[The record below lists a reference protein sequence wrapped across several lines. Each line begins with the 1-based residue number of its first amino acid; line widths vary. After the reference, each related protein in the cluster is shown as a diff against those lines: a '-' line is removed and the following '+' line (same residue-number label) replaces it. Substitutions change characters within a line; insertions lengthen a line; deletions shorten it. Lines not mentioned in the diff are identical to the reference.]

1 MGLDKSYTCIKDCVK
16 NGLRHSKVGSYGKV
30 CKGNRVNNHIT
41 ARSYILLEDDA
52 FNQLD
57 FESGTELREN
67 MNSDSGA
74 GTGFTENM
82 EITNNMSTLTI
93 IEETMV

>member
-1 MGLDKSYTCIKDCVK
+1 MGSDTLKWGATE
-16 NGLRHSKVGSYGKV
+16 KV
-30 CKGNRVNNHIT
+30 CQGNRVNNHIT

-57 FESGTELREN
+57 FESGTESREN
-67 MNSDSGA
+67 MNSDSRT
-74 GTGFTENM
+74 GTVFTENM
-82 EITNNMSTLTI
+82 ETTNDMSTLTI